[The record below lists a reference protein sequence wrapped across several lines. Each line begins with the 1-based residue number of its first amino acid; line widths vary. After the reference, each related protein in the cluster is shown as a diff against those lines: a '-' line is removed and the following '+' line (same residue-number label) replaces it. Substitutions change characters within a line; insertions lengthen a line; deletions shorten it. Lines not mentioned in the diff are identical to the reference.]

1 MLDKKVMQFANF
13 NITFGDNDE
22 PMLEHLLDIIYP
34 AFTSGIGKG
43 TTKDNKRYIFQKV
56 EIKLISEDYYMVGNL
71 IKDTIYHVSTVM
83 ENGDLIQVDRFT
95 PTSPY
100 SRFLINLKNHRMIL
114 IKNESN
120 SPDTRSFQSVVRSC
134 LKKYINQINKDKK
147 LKNKY
152 PEALVNIVDIP
163 FKENIDKELADA
175 VKIVSLTFR
184 MFKPNK
190 DMSHEPMIEAL
201 HSRMKESGTNSA
213 SVVLNNPKNKETV
226 KQMMFS
232 VGDLAEPSL
241 RIKDKNGVAKRIRPE
256 NLTMNIQLENLD
268 RDICSYEDSYF
279 LDVAKTQGGGAI
291 INTSSENE
299 DLYKLKTEALSKL
312 LS

>member
-134 LKKYINQINKDKK
+134 LTKYINQINKDKK

-152 PEALVNIVDIP
+152 PDALVNIVDIP

-175 VKIVSLTFR
+175 AKIVSLTFR

-226 KQMMFS
+226 KQMMVS

-241 RIKDKNGVAKRIRPE
+241 RIKDKNGVGKRIRPE

-291 INTSSENE
+291 INASSENE